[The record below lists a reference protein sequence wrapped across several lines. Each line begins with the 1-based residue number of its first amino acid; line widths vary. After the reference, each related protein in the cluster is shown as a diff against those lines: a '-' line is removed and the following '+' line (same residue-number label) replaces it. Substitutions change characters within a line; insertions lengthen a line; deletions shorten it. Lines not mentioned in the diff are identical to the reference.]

1 MTQNIASKK
10 FKCEQC
16 FYETNRK
23 FDLKRHCNN
32 KHNGYKNENLEILSS
47 GEKVHSNEKNVPPNE
62 KNVPPNEKNV
72 PPNRKN
78 VPFNQKNE
86 IISNKNNVN
95 NYICKKCDKIYKNYK
110 SYLLHE
116 NNCKGIDELTCPKCM
131 ISFSSRQHK
140 SRHIL
145 KNNCKSRS
153 IIYSRTY
160 RAKNNLDNLD
170 NLDNLTTNNITTNG
184 NIKYQYNCRDVN
196 SHNINNF
203 YINNYKNERLDYVDY
218 EKLLDIFTKTYD
230 IPRLLTKEIHFN
242 KDFPENNNIQ
252 YEKNNENAII
262 KINNEFILKDLNLL
276 AEELVNEKT
285 TQMQKFAEENKD
297 DICLKIEH
305 KKYYEMIEL
314 LLNFILLKEPEQHYK
329 IQIKNI
335 KDMIKN
341 NKGL

>member
-1 MTQNIASKK
+1 MTQNEASKR

-16 FYETNRK
+16 FYQTDRK
-23 FDLKRHCNN
+23 YDLKRHCIN
-32 KHNGYKNENLEILSS
+32 KHYVEFILNIENISNG
-47 GEKVHSNEKNVPPNE
+47 KNVHPNE
-62 KNVPPNEKNV
+62 KNVPPNGKNV
-72 PPNRKN
+72 PPNEKI
-78 VPFNQKNE
+78 VPPNEKIVPLNQKND
-86 IISNKNNVN
+86 IITNQNNTN
-95 NYICKKCDKIYKNYK
+95 NYICNKCDKKYKNYK

-116 NNCKGIDELTCPKCM
+116 KICKGINELTCTKCM
-131 ISFSSRQHK
+131 TSFTSRQHK
-140 SRHIL
+140 SRHVL

-153 IIYSRTY
+153 IIYSETY
-160 RAKNNLDNLD
+160 RSKNNIDNL
-170 NLDNLTTNNITTNG
+170 NTNNITTNG
-184 NIKYQYNCRDVN
+184 NIEYQYNCRDVN
-196 SHNINNF
+196 SNNINNF

-242 KDFPENNNIQ
+242 KEFPENNNIT
-252 YEKNNENAII
+252 YENKENAII
-262 KINNEFILKDLNLL
+262 KINNEYILKDLNLL

-285 TQMQKFAEENKD
+285 TQMQKFAEENKE

-335 KDMIKN
+335 KDLIKN
-341 NKGL
+341 NKD

>member
-1 MTQNIASKK
+1 MTQNMTSKR
-10 FKCEQC
+10 FKCEHC
-16 FYETNRK
+16 FYQTNRK
-23 FDLKRHCNN
+23 YDLKRHYMSKHYNN
-32 KHNGYKNENLEILSS
+32 FISNIEICQEVKN
-47 GEKVHSNEKNVPPNE
+47 VHPNEKNVPPNE

-72 PPNRKN
+72 PPNEKN
-78 VPFNQKNE
+78 VPLNQKNE
-86 IISNKNNVN
+86 NCSNKNIIN
-95 NYICKKCDKIYKNYK
+95 NFICNKCDKNYKNYK

-116 NNCKGIDELTCPKCM
+116 KNCKGIDELTCPKCM
-131 ISFSSRQHK
+131 MSFSSRQHK
-140 SRHIL
+140 SRHVL
-145 KNNCKSRS
+145 KNTCKSRS

-160 RAKNNLDNLD
+160 RNKHNLDDINNSENL
-170 NLDNLTTNNITTNG
+170 NTNNITTNG
-184 NIKYQYNCRDVN
+184 NIQNQYNCRDVN

-242 KDFPENNNIQ
+242 KEFPENNNIT
-252 YEKNNENAII
+252 YESQENALI
-262 KINNEFILKDLNLL
+262 KINNEYILKDLNLL

-285 TQMQKFAEENKD
+285 TQMQKFAEENKE

-314 LLNFILLKEPEQHYK
+314 LLNFILLKEPEPHYK

-335 KDMIKN
+335 KDLIKN
-341 NKGL
+341 NKET

>member
-1 MTQNIASKK
+1 MTQNIAYKR

-16 FYETNRK
+16 FYQTNRK
-23 FDLKRHCNN
+23 FDLKRHCFN
-32 KHNGYKNENLEILSS
+32 KHYIEFVMNVEKISS
-47 GEKVHSNEKNVPPNE
+47 GENVHPNEKNVPPNE

-72 PPNRKN
+72 PLNEKN
-78 VPFNQKNE
+78 VPLNQKND
-86 IISNKNNVN
+86 IISNKNNTN
-95 NYICKKCDKIYKNYK
+95 NYICNKCDKKYKNCK

-116 NNCKGIDELTCPKCM
+116 KNCKGINELTCPKCM
-131 ISFSSRQHK
+131 ISFTSRQHK
-140 SRHIL
+140 SRHVL
-145 KNNCKSRS
+145 KDNCKSRS
-153 IIYSRTY
+153 IIYSETY
-160 RAKNNLDNLD
+160 KSKNNVDNL
-170 NLDNLTTNNITTNG
+170 NTNNITTNG
-184 NIKYQYNCRDVN
+184 NIEYQYNCRDVN
-196 SHNINNF
+196 SNNINNF

-242 KDFPENNNIQ
+242 KEFPENNNIT
-252 YEKNNENAII
+252 YENKENALI
-262 KINNEFILKDLNLL
+262 KINNEYILKDLNLL

-285 TQMQKFAEENKD
+285 TQMQKFAEENKE

-335 KDMIKN
+335 KDLIKN
-341 NKGL
+341 NKD